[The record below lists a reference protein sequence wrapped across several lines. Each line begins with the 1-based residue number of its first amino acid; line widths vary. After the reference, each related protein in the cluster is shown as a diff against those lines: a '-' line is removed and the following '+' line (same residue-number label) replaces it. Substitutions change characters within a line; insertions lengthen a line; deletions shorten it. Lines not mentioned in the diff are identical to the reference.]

1 MIATNLDGVGVL
13 VTRPAEQAQLLAR
26 EIRQYG
32 GVPTI
37 FPGIRIESVAPVE
50 SRFLPQRLADIDLV
64 IFISP
69 TSVRYGVPALVS
81 RYGPLTQARV
91 AAIGQSTAAELEKH
105 GFTEIVAPSG
115 ASGALALGACNELK
129 QISGWTVLIVRGE
142 GGSDQLE
149 MVLRD
154 RGAVV
159 AMFECYRRCP
169 PDAPFGEIAPLLRNG
184 QIGAWIATSGE
195 ILDNLF
201 RLAEEHGE
209 ALRATPLFVNHAHV
223 AARAFSQS
231 VKVIFVTSGGDKGI
245 VGGLL
250 SWFGRL
256 RNSVS

>member
-1 MIATNLDGVGVL
+1 MAADLNGVGVL

-26 EIRQYG
+26 DIRQYG

-37 FPGIRIESVAPVE
+37 FPGIRIEPVAPVE
-50 SRFLPQRLADIDLV
+50 SRYLPQRLADIDLM

-69 TSVRYGVPALVS
+69 TSVRLGVPALVR
-81 RYGPLTQARV
+81 RYGPLSQARV
-91 AAIGQSTAAELEKH
+91 AAIGQSTAVELEKH
-105 GFTEIVAPSG
+105 GFKEIVAPNG
-115 ASGALALGACNELK
+115 ASGALALTGCDELK

-142 GGSDQLE
+142 GGSNQLD

-159 AMFECYRRCP
+159 ALFECYRRCP
-169 PDAPFGEIAPLLRNG
+169 PDAPFGEIAPLLHNG

-201 RLAEEHGE
+201 RLADGHGE
-209 ALRATPLFVNHAHV
+209 VLRTTPLFVNHAHV

-231 VKVIFVTSGGDKGI
+231 VKVIFVTTGGDKGI

-250 SWFGRL
+250 TWFGRL